1 MYRKKSLDQ
10 LEFAD
15 FYLPFGGKLRSDNRW
30 IKLSKLIPWD
40 EIEKLY
46 SDRFSKQM
54 GAPAKPLRM
63 ALGALIIKERCG
75 FTDEETVEQIRE
87 NPYLQYFIGLSEY
100 RDATPFDPS
109 MMVHFRKRL
118 SGDILNGIIELTIGN
133 DKKNGDPQDTT
144 LGVDND
150 KSEDSEDKNEGKL
163 ILDATCAPSDI
174 RYPTDLSLLNES
186 REKLEIII
194 DALHNPLKGKEKK
207 PRTYRENARKD
218 YLKIAKKRR
227 KTYIEIRKSKGKQLR
242 YISRDLRHVDE
253 LSLKSSLSLLS
264 KKQYRDLLVINEL
277 YRQQK
282 EMYDKRVNSIQGRL
296 VSISQPHVR
305 PIIRGKT
312 SSPTEFGAKISLS
325 LVEGYT
331 RLEELSW
338 DNYNESLTLID
349 HLERYKE
356 RYGFYPE
363 TVQVDSIYRTR
374 GNRAFCKEHGIR
386 ISGPPLGRPPKVAK
400 SNDNLKQEKQDLRER
415 VAIEGKIGEG
425 KRRYGLSRIMAKLP
439 ETSESVIGIIILV
452 MNLERKLRLLFA
464 QILLR
469 LFGRYKWSSLTV

>member
-1 MYRKKSLDQ
+1 MYRRKSLEQ
-10 LEFAD
+10 LEFED

-30 IKLSKLIPWD
+30 VKLSKLIPWD
-40 EIEKLY
+40 EIEVLY
-46 SDRFSKQM
+46 SANFSKRM

-100 RDATPFDPS
+100 TDDYPFDSS
-109 MMVHFRKRL
+109 MMVHFRKRF
-118 SGDILNGIIELTIGN
+118 SRDMLNGINELIIDN
-133 DKKNGDPQDTT
+133 DKKEGDPQVSNLDA
-144 LGVDND
+144 DND
-150 KSEDSEDKNEGKL
+150 VCEDAEDNEGKL

-174 RYPTDLSLLNES
+174 RYPTDLSLLNDA

-194 DALHNPLKGKEKK
+194 DILHDPFKGKEKK
-207 PRTYRENARKD
+207 PRTYRERARKD
-218 YLKIAKKRR
+218 YLMTAKRR
-227 KTYIEIRKSKGKQLR
+227 KKTYKEIRKSKGKQLR
-242 YISRDLRHVDE
+242 YISRDLRYIEDLV
-253 LSLKSSLSLLS
+253 SRSSLELLS
-264 KKQYRDLLVINEL
+264 KRQHKDLLVIHEL

-282 EMYDKRVNSIQGRL
+282 EMYDRRENRIDARI

-305 PIIRGKT
+305 PIVRGKA

-325 LVEGYT
+325 LVDGYA

-349 HLERYKE
+349 HLERYRE
-356 RYGFYPE
+356 RYGCYPE
-363 TVQVDSIYRTR
+363 SLHVDSIYRTR
-374 GNRAFCKEHGIR
+374 NNRFFCNKKGIR
-386 ISGPPLGRPPKVAK
+386 ISGPPLGRPRKEEQLNK
-400 SNDNLKQEKQDLRER
+400 NLKQEGQDLRDR

-439 ETSESVIGIIILV
+439 ETSEAVICINILV

-469 LFGRYKWSSLTV
+469 LFKRYQWVSLAV